1 MTSSTKANS
10 QKLTAD
16 VGPFLYF
23 CVIIVKERKMQAKQ
37 FWTKAYQ
44 RNIAKMVGMCCRYVG
59 DRTVAEDL
67 AHEAFLKAIEKSGT
81 YRRLGSFDGWL
92 MRINLNTTLDYLRRQ
107 PTFVSFSE
115 TDDVETQNFAS
126 LQADPDS
133 EPDPDNPHI
142 TPSDLSESEI
152 LDAVCALPDKQ
163 RAVFNLYVFEN
174 QPHAKIAE
182 TLQIGVR
189 SSKRYLSEARA
200 QLQNALNTIVR
211 HKKSGFMILLPFLP
225 WKSHAIDRLCRAK
238 LKHLALSPATPSP
251 LSAVNWTA
259 APKPGVWM
267 AVTAA
272 KAPAIATGVVATAV
286 TGSVVAW
293 QVQPAPTPASPAP
306 QETEVTTCVA
316 ADSAIVN
323 ADTAV
328 VETQC
333 IASPATDSVDTR
345 HGTSLQEPPYPEQQ
359 VKGTESSVSPLPAT
373 SGTSAP
379 ASNHSLKKF
388 ERNGFHGLKDARGN
402 VVVYPK
408 YSDIQPFDEYRT
420 GWAMVEIFG
429 FKGFVDSSGKEVV
442 SPQYDDIGKFGR
454 YRDGCAL
461 VQKGKFYGFID
472 TTGKEVVP
480 VKFPLQELTK

>member
-1 MTSSTKANS
+1 
-10 QKLTAD
+10 
-16 VGPFLYF
+16 
-23 CVIIVKERKMQAKQ
+23 MQAKQ

-44 RNIAKMVGMCCRYVG
+44 RNIARMVGMCCRYVG
-59 DRTVAEDL
+59 DRAVAEDL

-92 MRINLNTTLDYLRRQ
+92 MRINLNTTMDYLRRQ
-107 PTFVSFSE
+107 PQFLSM
-115 TDDVETQNFAS
+115 DDDTVGTQFIASASDVVETCHGAS
-126 LQADPDS
+126 LQD
-133 EPDPDNPHI
+133 EPDETCI
-142 TPSDLSESEI
+142 TASDLTASEI
-152 LDAVCALPDKQ
+152 LDAICALPDKQ

-174 QPHAKIAE
+174 QSHAKIAE
-182 TLQIGVR
+182 ALQIGVR

-200 QLQNALNTIVR
+200 QLQIALNNLVR
-211 HKKSGFMILLPFLP
+211 HKKSGLMILLPFLP

-238 LKHLALSPATPSP
+238 LKHLALSPAAPSP

-286 TGSVVAW
+286 TGSVIAW
-293 QVQPAPTPASPAP
+293 QAQPAPTGPAP
-306 QETEVTTCVA
+306 QETAVTTCVA

-333 IASPATDSVDTR
+333 IASPATDSVETR
-345 HGTSLQEPPYPEQQ
+345 HGTSLQELPYPQQQ
-359 VKGTESSVSPLPAT
+359 VKGTESSVSPLPETPVAT
-373 SGTSAP
+373 SSR
-379 ASNHSLKKF
+379 HSLKKF
-388 ERNGFHGLKDARGN
+388 ERNGYYGFQDEKGN
-402 VVVYPK
+402 IVVYPK
-408 YSDIQPFDEYRT
+408 YTDIRPFDEYRA

-429 FKGFVDSSGKEVV
+429 FKGFVDSAGQEVV
-442 SPQYDDIGKFGR
+442 HPQYDEIGKFGH

-461 VQKGKFYGFID
+461 VRKGNFYGFID
-472 TTGKEVVP
+472 NTGQEVVP
-480 VKFPLQELTK
+480 VTQKKNELIP

>member
-1 MTSSTKANS
+1 
-10 QKLTAD
+10 
-16 VGPFLYF
+16 
-23 CVIIVKERKMQAKQ
+23 MQAKQ

-59 DRTVAEDL
+59 DRAVAEDL

-92 MRINLNTTLDYLRRQ
+92 MRINLNTTMDYLRRQ
-107 PTFVSFSE
+107 PQFLSMDDDTVGTRFIASE
-115 TDDVETQNFAS
+115 SDVVETCHGAS
-126 LQADPDS
+126 LQD
-133 EPDPDNPHI
+133 EPDETCI
-142 TPSDLSESEI
+142 SESDLTESEI
-152 LDAVCALPDKQ
+152 LSAICALPDKQ
-163 RAVFNLYVFEN
+163 RTVFNLYIFEN
-174 QPHAKIAE
+174 QSHAKIAE

-200 QLQNALNTIVR
+200 QLQIALNNLVR
-211 HKKSGFMILLPFLP
+211 HKKSGLMILLPFLP

-286 TGSVVAW
+286 TGSVIAW
-293 QVQPAPTPASPAP
+293 QAQPAPKPADPTP
-306 QETEVTTCVA
+306 QKTVVTTCVA
-316 ADSAIVN
+316 IDSDSTHVN
-323 ADTAV
+323 NDTAV
-328 VETQC
+328 VGTRF
-333 IASPATDSVDTR
+333 IASAIPASAAD
-345 HGTSLQEPPYPEQQ
+345 PPYPEQQ
-359 VKGTESSVSPLPAT
+359 VKGTESSVSPLPETPVSNVVETFHET
-373 SGTSAP
+373 SLPSH
-379 ASNHSLKKF
+379 HSLRKF
-388 ERNGFHGLKDARGN
+388 ERNGYYGFQDENGN
-402 VVVYPK
+402 IVVYPK
-408 YSDIQPFDEYRT
+408 YTDIRPFDEYRT

-429 FKGFVDSSGKEVV
+429 FKGFVDSTGKEVV
-442 SPQYDDIGKFGR
+442 HPQYEDIGKFGR

>member
-1 MTSSTKANS
+1 
-10 QKLTAD
+10 
-16 VGPFLYF
+16 
-23 CVIIVKERKMQAKQ
+23 MQAKQ

-59 DRTVAEDL
+59 DRAVAEDL

-92 MRINLNTTLDYLRRQ
+92 MRINLNTTMDYLRRQ
-107 PTFVSFSE
+107 PTFLSM
-115 TDDVETQNFAS
+115 DDDTMGTQFIASASDVVETCHGAS
-126 LQADPDS
+126 LQD
-133 EPDPDNPHI
+133 EPDETCI
-142 TPSDLSESEI
+142 SESDLTESEI
-152 LDAVCALPDKQ
+152 LDAICALPDKQ
-163 RAVFNLYVFEN
+163 RTVFNLYVFEN
-174 QPHAKIAE
+174 QSHAKIAE
-182 TLQIGVR
+182 ALQIGVR

-200 QLQNALNTIVR
+200 QLQIALNNLVR
-211 HKKSGFMILLPFLP
+211 HKKSGLMILLPFLP

-286 TGSVVAW
+286 TGSVIAW
-293 QVQPAPTPASPAP
+293 QAQPAPAPDDPTP
-306 QETEVTTCVA
+306 QETAVTTCVA

-333 IASPATDSVDTR
+333 IASPATDSVETR
-345 HGTSLQEPPYPEQQ
+345 HGTSLQEPPYPQQQ

-373 SGTSAP
+373 SPTSAP
-379 ASNHSLKKF
+379 ASHHGLIKF

>member
-1 MTSSTKANS
+1 
-10 QKLTAD
+10 
-16 VGPFLYF
+16 
-23 CVIIVKERKMQAKQ
+23 MQAKQ

-59 DRTVAEDL
+59 DRAVAEDL

-92 MRINLNTTLDYLRRQ
+92 MRINLNTTMDYLRRQ
-107 PTFVSFSE
+107 PTFLSM
-115 TDDVETQNFAS
+115 DDDTMGTQFIASASDVVETCHGAS
-126 LQADPDS
+126 LQD
-133 EPDPDNPHI
+133 EPDETCI
-142 TPSDLSESEI
+142 SESDLTESEI
-152 LDAVCALPDKQ
+152 LDAICALPDKQ
-163 RAVFNLYVFEN
+163 RTVFNLYVFEN
-174 QPHAKIAE
+174 QSHAKIAE
-182 TLQIGVR
+182 ALQIGVR

-200 QLQNALNTIVR
+200 QLQIALNNLVR
-211 HKKSGFMILLPFLP
+211 HKKSGLMILLPFLP

-267 AVTAA
+267 AITAA

-286 TGSVVAW
+286 TGSVIAW
-293 QVQPAPTPASPAP
+293 QAQPAPAPDDPTP
-306 QETEVTTCVA
+306 QETAVTTCVA

-333 IASPATDSVDTR
+333 IASPATDSVETR
-345 HGTSLQEPPYPEQQ
+345 HGTSLQEPPYPQQQ

-373 SGTSAP
+373 SPTSAP
-379 ASNHSLKKF
+379 ASHHGLIKF

>member
-1 MTSSTKANS
+1 
-10 QKLTAD
+10 
-16 VGPFLYF
+16 
-23 CVIIVKERKMQAKQ
+23 
-37 FWTKAYQ
+37 
-44 RNIAKMVGMCCRYVG
+44 MVGMCCRYVG
-59 DRTVAEDL
+59 DRAVAEDL

-92 MRINLNTTLDYLRRQ
+92 MRINLNTTMDYLRRQ
-107 PTFVSFSE
+107 PQFLSM
-115 TDDVETQNFAS
+115 DDDTVGTQFIASASDVVETCHGAS
-126 LQADPDS
+126 LQD
-133 EPDPDNPHI
+133 EPDETCI
-142 TPSDLSESEI
+142 SESDLTESEI
-152 LDAVCALPDKQ
+152 LDAICALPDKQ
-163 RAVFNLYVFEN
+163 RTVFNLYVFEN
-174 QPHAKIAE
+174 QSHAKIAE
-182 TLQIGVR
+182 ALQIGVR

-200 QLQNALNTIVR
+200 QLQIALNNLVR
-211 HKKSGFMILLPFLP
+211 HKKSGLMIMLPLLP

-286 TGSVVAW
+286 TGSVIAW
-293 QVQPAPTPASPAP
+293 QAQPAPTSPAP

-333 IASPATDSVDTR
+333 IASPATDSIETR

-402 VVVYPK
+402 MVVYPK

>member
-1 MTSSTKANS
+1 
-10 QKLTAD
+10 
-16 VGPFLYF
+16 
-23 CVIIVKERKMQAKQ
+23 MQAKQ

-44 RNIAKMVGMCCRYVG
+44 RNIGKMVGMCCRYVG
-59 DRTVAEDL
+59 DRSVAEDL
-67 AHEAFLKAIEKSGT
+67 AHEAFLKAIEKSGS

-107 PTFVSFSE
+107 PTFVSFAE

-126 LQADPDS
+126 LQTDS
-133 EPDPDNPHI
+133 DSDNPRI
-142 TPSDLSESEI
+142 TPSDLTESEI

-163 RAVFNLYVFEN
+163 RTVFNLYVFEN
-174 QPHAKIAE
+174 QSHAKIAE

-200 QLQNALNTIVR
+200 QLQQTLKNIVH
-211 HKKSGFMILLPFLP
+211 HKETGLMILLPLLP

-238 LKHLALSPATPSP
+238 LKHLALSPAAPSP

-272 KAPAIATGVVATAV
+272 KAPAVATGVVATAV

-293 QVQPAPTPASPAP
+293 QAQPAQTPASPTP
-306 QETEVTTCVA
+306 QETVVTTCVTT
-316 ADSAIVN
+316 DSATVD
-323 ADTAV
+323 ADTVVISVNTDPAD
-328 VETQC
+328 VETQNF
-333 IASPATDSVDTR
+333 A
-345 HGTSLQEPPYPEQQ
+345 SLQTENNEHPIINEYPKQQ

-373 SGTSAP
+373 SPTSALT
-379 ASNHSLKKF
+379 SNHSLKKF
-388 ERNGFHGLKDARGN
+388 ERNGYYGLKDAHEN

-408 YSDIQPFDEYRT
+408 YSEIQPFDEYRI

-429 FKGFVDSSGKEVV
+429 FKGFVDSNGKEVV
-442 SPQYDDIGKFGR
+442 APQYEDIGKFGR
-454 YRDGCAL
+454 YRNGCAL

-480 VKFPLQELTK
+480 VKHKMTDLIP

>member
-1 MTSSTKANS
+1 
-10 QKLTAD
+10 
-16 VGPFLYF
+16 
-23 CVIIVKERKMQAKQ
+23 MQAKQ

-44 RNIAKMVGMCCRYVG
+44 RNIGKMVGVCCRYVG
-59 DRTVAEDL
+59 DRAVAEDL
-67 AHEAFLKAIEKSGT
+67 AHEAFLKAIEKSET
-81 YRRLGSFDGWL
+81 YHHLGSFDGWL

-107 PTFVSFSE
+107 PQFLSME
-115 TDDVETQNFAS
+115 DIVETQCIAS
-126 LQADPDS
+126 LPTDTN
-133 EPDPDNPHI
+133 ETHI
-142 TPSDLSESEI
+142 SASDLTESEI
-152 LDAVCALPDKQ
+152 LDAICALPDKQ
-163 RAVFNLYVFEN
+163 RTVFNLYVFEN
-174 QPHAKIAE
+174 QSHAKIAE
-182 TLQIGVR
+182 VLKIGVR
-189 SSKRYLSEARA
+189 SSKRYLSEART
-200 QLQNALNTIVR
+200 QLQNTLNNLVQ
-211 HKKSGFMILLPFLP
+211 HKEKSLMILLPFLP

-238 LKHLALSPATPSP
+238 LKHLALSSAAPSP

-286 TGSVVAW
+286 TGSVIAW
-293 QVQPAPTPASPAP
+293 QAQPAPTPASPTP
-306 QETEVTTCVA
+306 QETAVTTCVA

-333 IASPATDSVDTR
+333 IASPATDSVETR
-345 HGTSLQEPPYPEQQ
+345 HGTSLQELPYPQQQ
-359 VKGTESSVSPLPAT
+359 VKGTESSVSPLPET

-388 ERNGFHGLKDARGN
+388 ERNGYYGLKDAHEN
-402 VVVYPK
+402 VIVYPK

>member
-1 MTSSTKANS
+1 
-10 QKLTAD
+10 
-16 VGPFLYF
+16 
-23 CVIIVKERKMQAKQ
+23 MQAKQ

-59 DRTVAEDL
+59 DRAVAEDL

-92 MRINLNTTLDYLRRQ
+92 MRINLNTTMDYLRRQ
-107 PTFVSFSE
+107 SQFLSM
-115 TDDVETQNFAS
+115 DDDTVGTQFIASASDIVETCHGAS
-126 LQADPDS
+126 LQD
-133 EPDPDNPHI
+133 EPDETCI
-142 TPSDLSESEI
+142 SESDLTESEI
-152 LDAVCALPDKQ
+152 LSAICALPDKQ
-163 RAVFNLYVFEN
+163 RTVFNLYVFEN
-174 QPHAKIAE
+174 QSHAKIAE
-182 TLQIGVR
+182 SLQIGVR

-200 QLQNALNTIVR
+200 QLQIALNNLVR
-211 HKKSGFMILLPFLP
+211 HKKSGLMILLPFLP

-286 TGSVVAW
+286 TGSIIAY
-293 QVQPAPTPASPAP
+293 QAQPAPTPTGQTPL
-306 QETEVTTCVA
+306 ETVVTTCLA
-316 ADSAIVN
+316 TDSTIVN

-328 VETQC
+328 VETC
-333 IASPATDSVDTR
+333 HGASLPTEMGEHPAIDE
-345 HGTSLQEPPYPEQQ
+345 HPEQQ
-359 VKGTESSVSPLPAT
+359 VKGTESSFSPLPAK
-373 SGTSAP
+373 SPTSAS
-379 ASNHSLKKF
+379 ASNHSLRKF
-388 ERNGFHGLKDARGN
+388 ERNGYYGLKDEKGN

-429 FKGFVDSSGKEVV
+429 FKGFVDSVGKEVV
-442 SPQYDDIGKFGR
+442 HPQYDDIGKFGL

-461 VQKGKFYGFID
+461 VRKGNFYGFID
-472 TTGKEVVP
+472 TTGKEVVT
-480 VKFPLQELTK
+480 VTHKKSELIKIQHELP

>member
-1 MTSSTKANS
+1 
-10 QKLTAD
+10 
-16 VGPFLYF
+16 
-23 CVIIVKERKMQAKQ
+23 
-37 FWTKAYQ
+37 
-44 RNIAKMVGMCCRYVG
+44 MVGMCCRYVG
-59 DRTVAEDL
+59 DRAVAEDL

-92 MRINLNTTLDYLRRQ
+92 MRINLNTTMDYLRRQ
-107 PTFVSFSE
+107 PQFLSM
-115 TDDVETQNFAS
+115 DDDTVGSRFIAS
-126 LQADPDS
+126 ASD
-133 EPDPDNPHI
+133 EPDETCI
-142 TPSDLSESEI
+142 SASDLSASEI
-152 LDAVCALPDKQ
+152 LDAICALPDKQ
-163 RAVFNLYVFEN
+163 RTVFNLYVFEN
-174 QPHAKIAE
+174 QSHAKIAE
-182 TLQIGVR
+182 ALQIGVR

-200 QLQNALNTIVR
+200 QLQIALNNLVR
-211 HKKSGFMILLPFLP
+211 HKKSGLMILLPFLP

-251 LSAVNWTA
+251 LPAVNWTA

-267 AVTAA
+267 AITAA

-293 QVQPAPTPASPAP
+293 QAQPAPTPADPTP
-306 QETEVTTCVA
+306 QKTVVTTCVA

-333 IASPATDSVDTR
+333 IASPATDSIETR
-345 HGTSLQEPPYPEQQ
+345 HGTSLQEPPYPQQQ
-359 VKGTESSVSPLPAT
+359 VKGTESSVSPLPETPVAT
-373 SGTSAP
+373 SSR
-379 ASNHSLKKF
+379 HSLKKF
-388 ERNGFHGLKDARGN
+388 ERNGYYGFQDEKGN
-402 VVVYPK
+402 IVVYPK
-408 YSDIQPFDEYRT
+408 YTDIRPFDEYWT

-429 FKGFVDSSGKEVV
+429 FKGFVDSTGKEVV
-442 SPQYDDIGKFGR
+442 HPQYEDIGKFGR

-480 VKFPLQELTK
+480 VKFPLQELTR

>member
-1 MTSSTKANS
+1 
-10 QKLTAD
+10 
-16 VGPFLYF
+16 
-23 CVIIVKERKMQAKQ
+23 MQAKQ

-44 RNIAKMVGMCCRYVG
+44 RNIGKMVGICCRYVG
-59 DRTVAEDL
+59 DRSVAEDL

-81 YRRLGSFDGWL
+81 YHRLGSFDGWL

-107 PTFVSFSE
+107 PTFVSMD
-115 TDDVETQNFAS
+115 DDVETQCIAS
-126 LQADPDS
+126 LPTDADIDS
-133 EPDPDNPHI
+133 GI
-142 TPSDLSESEI
+142 ASDLSESEI
-152 LDAVCALPDKQ
+152 FDAICALPDKQ
-163 RAVFNLYVFEN
+163 RTVFNLYVFEN
-174 QPHAKIAE
+174 QSHAKIAE

-200 QLQNALNTIVR
+200 QLQQTLKNIVH
-211 HKKSGFMILLPFLP
+211 HKETGLMILLPLLP

-238 LKHLALSPATPSP
+238 LKHLALSPAAPSP

-272 KAPAIATGVVATAV
+272 KAPAVATGVVATAV

-293 QVQPAPTPASPAP
+293 QAQPAQTPAGPTP
-306 QETEVTTCVA
+306 QEMVVTTCVTT
-316 ADSAIVN
+316 DSANI
-323 ADTAV
+323 DTDTVVV

-333 IASPATDSVDTR
+333 IASLPGDPIPDVET
-345 HGTSLQEPPYPEQQ
+345 HGRASLQEPQTPKQQ

-373 SGTSAP
+373 SPTSAP
-379 ASNHSLKKF
+379 TSNHSLKKF
-388 ERNGFHGLKDARGN
+388 ERNGYYGLKDAHEN

-408 YSDIQPFDEYRT
+408 YSEIQPFDEYRI

-429 FKGFVDSSGKEVV
+429 FKGFVDSTGKEVV
-442 SPQYDDIGKFGR
+442 HPQYEDIGKFGR

-480 VKFPLQELTK
+480 VKFPLQELTR

>member
-1 MTSSTKANS
+1 
-10 QKLTAD
+10 
-16 VGPFLYF
+16 
-23 CVIIVKERKMQAKQ
+23 MQAKQ

-44 RNIAKMVGMCCRYVG
+44 RNIGKMVGICCRYVG
-59 DRTVAEDL
+59 DRSVAEDL
-67 AHEAFLKAIEKSGT
+67 AHEAFLKAIEKSGS

-107 PTFVSFSE
+107 PTFVSFAE

-126 LQADPDS
+126 LPADPDS
-133 EPDPDNPHI
+133 DTDNSRI

-163 RAVFNLYVFEN
+163 RTVFNLYVFEN
-174 QPHAKIAE
+174 QSHAKIAE

-200 QLQNALNTIVR
+200 QLQQTLKDIVH
-211 HKKSGFMILLPFLP
+211 HKETGLMILLPILP

-238 LKHLALSPATPSP
+238 LKHLALSPAAPSP

-272 KAPAIATGVVATAV
+272 KAPAVATGVVATAV

-293 QVQPAPTPASPAP
+293 QAQPAQTPTTPTP
-306 QETEVTTCVA
+306 QETVVTTCVTT
-316 ADSAIVN
+316 DSATVD
-323 ADTAV
+323 ADTVVVSVNTDPAD
-328 VETQC
+328 VETQNF
-333 IASPATDSVDTR
+333 A
-345 HGTSLQEPPYPEQQ
+345 SLQTEINEHSVIDEHPKQQ

-373 SGTSAP
+373 SPTSALTL
-379 ASNHSLKKF
+379 HHGLIKF
-388 ERNGFHGLKDARGN
+388 ERNGYYGLKDAHEN
-402 VVVYPK
+402 VIVYPK

-429 FKGFVDSSGKEVV
+429 FKGFVDSTGKEVV
-442 SPQYDDIGKFGR
+442 HPQYEDIGKFGR

-461 VQKGKFYGFID
+461 VHKGKFYGFID

-480 VKFPLQELTK
+480 VKFPLQELTR

>member
-1 MTSSTKANS
+1 
-10 QKLTAD
+10 
-16 VGPFLYF
+16 
-23 CVIIVKERKMQAKQ
+23 MQAKQ

-59 DRTVAEDL
+59 DRAVAEDL

-92 MRINLNTTLDYLRRQ
+92 MRINLNTTMDYLRRQ
-107 PTFVSFSE
+107 PQFLSMDEVVETFHETSLRNE
-115 TDDVETQNFAS
+115 TDSVVAEAQ
-126 LQADPDS
+126 
-133 EPDPDNPHI
+133 
-142 TPSDLSESEI
+142 DLAPQVNDLTESEI
-152 LDAVCALPDKQ
+152 LDAICALPDKQ
-163 RAVFNLYVFEN
+163 RTVFNLYVFEN
-174 QPHAKIAE
+174 QSHAKIAE
-182 TLQIGVR
+182 SLQIGVR

-200 QLQNALNTIVR
+200 QLQIALNNLVR
-211 HKKSGFMILLPFLP
+211 HKKSGLMILLPFLP

-238 LKHLALSPATPSP
+238 LKHLALSPAAPSP

-272 KAPAIATGVVATAV
+272 KAPAITTGIVATAAV

-293 QVQPAPTPASPAP
+293 QAQPVPSQPTP
-306 QETEVTTCVA
+306 QETAVTTCVTT
-316 ADSAIVN
+316 DSATVD

-328 VETQC
+328 VIVNADSAVIET
-333 IASPATDSVDTR
+333 
-345 HGTSLQEPPYPEQQ
+345 HGRASLQTKINEHPTIEKDPEQQ

-379 ASNHSLKKF
+379 ASHHGLIKF

>member
-1 MTSSTKANS
+1 
-10 QKLTAD
+10 
-16 VGPFLYF
+16 
-23 CVIIVKERKMQAKQ
+23 MQAKQ

-59 DRTVAEDL
+59 DRAVAEDL

-92 MRINLNTTLDYLRRQ
+92 MRINLNTTMDYLRRQ
-107 PTFVSFSE
+107 PQFLSMDEV
-115 TDDVETQNFAS
+115 VETFHETS
-126 LQADPDS
+126 LPSNTDESRLSA
-133 EPDPDNPHI
+133 
-142 TPSDLSESEI
+142 SDLTESEI
-152 LDAVCALPDKQ
+152 LSAICALPDKQ
-163 RAVFNLYVFEN
+163 RTVFNLYVFEN
-174 QPHAKIAE
+174 QSHAKIAE
-182 TLQIGVR
+182 ALQIGVR

-200 QLQNALNTIVR
+200 QLQNALNNLVR
-211 HKKSGFMILLPFLP
+211 HKKSGLMILLPFLP

-286 TGSVVAW
+286 TGSVIAW
-293 QVQPAPTPASPAP
+293 QAQPAPTGPTP
-306 QETEVTTCVA
+306 QETVVTTCVA

-333 IASPATDSVDTR
+333 IASPATDSVETR
-345 HGTSLQEPPYPEQQ
+345 YGTPLPEPPYPEQQ
-359 VKGTESSVSPLPAT
+359 VKGTESSVSPLPETPVAT
-373 SGTSAP
+373 SSR
-379 ASNHSLKKF
+379 HSLKKF
-388 ERNGFHGLKDARGN
+388 ERNGYYGFQDEKGN
-402 VVVYPK
+402 IVVYPK
-408 YSDIQPFDEYRT
+408 YTDIRPFDEYRT
-420 GWAMVEIFG
+420 DWAMVEIFG
-429 FKGFVDSSGKEVV
+429 FKGFVDSAGKEVV
-442 SPQYDDIGKFGR
+442 HPQYDEIGKFGL

-461 VQKGKFYGFID
+461 VRKGNFYGFIN
-472 TTGKEVVP
+472 TIGKEVVP
-480 VKFPLQELTK
+480 VTHKKFELIKIQHELP

>member
-1 MTSSTKANS
+1 
-10 QKLTAD
+10 
-16 VGPFLYF
+16 
-23 CVIIVKERKMQAKQ
+23 MQAKQ

-44 RNIAKMVGMCCRYVG
+44 QNIGKMVGVCCRYVG
-59 DRTVAEDL
+59 DRAVAEDL
-67 AHEAFLKAIEKSGT
+67 AHEAFLKAIEKSET
-81 YRRLGSFDGWL
+81 YHRLGSFEGWL

-107 PTFVSFSE
+107 PTFVSFAE
-115 TDDVETQNFAS
+115 TEGVETQNFAS
-126 LQADPDS
+126 LQTDPDS
-133 EPDPDNPHI
+133 DTDNSRI

-163 RAVFNLYVFEN
+163 RTVFNLYVFEN
-174 QPHAKIAE
+174 QSHAKIAE

-189 SSKRYLSEARA
+189 SSKRYLSEART
-200 QLQNALNTIVR
+200 QLQNTLNNLVQ
-211 HKKSGFMILLPFLP
+211 HKEKSLMILLPFLP

-238 LKHLALSPATPSP
+238 LKQLALSTTTPSP
-251 LSAVNWTA
+251 LSTVNWTA

-286 TGSVVAW
+286 TGSVIAW
-293 QVQPAPTPASPAP
+293 QAQPVPSQPTP
-306 QETEVTTCVA
+306 QETVVTTCVA
-316 ADSAIVN
+316 TDSVTVN
-323 ADTAV
+323 NDTTV
-328 VETQC
+328 VETRRA
-333 IASPATDSVDTR
+333 ASLPNTPIPVVET
-345 HGTSLQEPPYPEQQ
+345 HGRASLQEPQNPEQQ

-373 SGTSAP
+373 SPTSALTL
-379 ASNHSLKKF
+379 HHGLIKF
-388 ERNGFHGLKDARGN
+388 ERNGYYGLKDAHEN
-402 VVVYPK
+402 VIVYPK

-429 FKGFVDSSGKEVV
+429 FKGFVDSTGKEVV
-442 SPQYDDIGKFGR
+442 HPQYEDIGKFGR

-480 VKFPLQELTK
+480 VKFPLQ

>member
-1 MTSSTKANS
+1 
-10 QKLTAD
+10 
-16 VGPFLYF
+16 
-23 CVIIVKERKMQAKQ
+23 MQAKQ

-59 DRTVAEDL
+59 DRAVAEDL

-92 MRINLNTTLDYLRRQ
+92 MRINLNTTMDYLRRQ
-107 PTFVSFSE
+107 PQFLSM
-115 TDDVETQNFAS
+115 DDDTVGTQFIASASDVVETCHGAS
-126 LQADPDS
+126 LQD
-133 EPDPDNPHI
+133 EPDETCI
-142 TPSDLSESEI
+142 SESDLTESEI
-152 LDAVCALPDKQ
+152 LDAICALPDKQ
-163 RAVFNLYVFEN
+163 RTVFNLYVFEN
-174 QPHAKIAE
+174 QSHAKIAE
-182 TLQIGVR
+182 SLQIGVR

-200 QLQNALNTIVR
+200 QLQIALNNLVR
-211 HKKSGFMILLPFLP
+211 HKKSGLMILLPFLP

-238 LKHLALSPATPSP
+238 LKHLALSPAAPSP

-293 QVQPAPTPASPAP
+293 QAQPAPTPTGQTP
-306 QETEVTTCVA
+306 QETAVTTCVST
-316 ADSAIVN
+316 DSVTVN
-323 ADTAV
+323 NDTVV
-328 VETQC
+328 VETRRA
-333 IASPATDSVDTR
+333 ASLPNTPISVVET
-345 HGTSLQEPPYPEQQ
+345 HGRASLQEPQNPQQQ
-359 VKGTESSVSPLPAT
+359 VKGTESSLSPLPAT
-373 SGTSAP
+373 SPTSAP
-379 ASNHSLKKF
+379 ASNHSLRKF

-472 TTGKEVVP
+472 ITGKEVVP

>member
-1 MTSSTKANS
+1 
-10 QKLTAD
+10 
-16 VGPFLYF
+16 
-23 CVIIVKERKMQAKQ
+23 MQAKQ

-59 DRTVAEDL
+59 DRAVAEDL

-92 MRINLNTTLDYLRRQ
+92 MRINLNTTMDYLRRQ
-107 PTFVSFSE
+107 PQFLSM
-115 TDDVETQNFAS
+115 DDDTMGTQFIASASDVVETCHGAS
-126 LQADPDS
+126 LQD
-133 EPDPDNPHI
+133 EPDETCI
-142 TPSDLSESEI
+142 SESDLTESEI
-152 LDAVCALPDKQ
+152 LDAICALPDKQ

-174 QPHAKIAE
+174 QSHAKIAE
-182 TLQIGVR
+182 ALQIGVR

-200 QLQNALNTIVR
+200 QLQIALNNLVR
-211 HKKSGFMILLPFLP
+211 HKKSGLMIMLPFLP

-238 LKHLALSPATPSP
+238 LKHLVLSPATPSP

-286 TGSVVAW
+286 TGSVIAW
-293 QVQPAPTPASPAP
+293 QAQPAPTGPTP

-333 IASPATDSVDTR
+333 IASPATDSIETR
-345 HGTSLQEPPYPEQQ
+345 HGTSLQDPPYPQQQ
-359 VKGTESSVSPLPAT
+359 VKGTELSVSPLPETPVAT
-373 SGTSAP
+373 SSR
-379 ASNHSLKKF
+379 HSLKKF
-388 ERNGFHGLKDARGN
+388 ERNGYYGFQDEKGN
-402 VVVYPK
+402 IVVYPK
-408 YSDIQPFDEYRT
+408 YTDIRPFDEYRT
-420 GWAMVEIFG
+420 DWAMVEIFG
-429 FKGFVDSSGKEVV
+429 FKGFVDSAGKEVV
-442 SPQYDDIGKFGR
+442 HPQYDEIGKFGL

-461 VQKGKFYGFID
+461 VRKGNFYGFIN
-472 TTGKEVVP
+472 TIGKEVVP
-480 VKFPLQELTK
+480 VTHKKSELIKIQHELP

>member
-1 MTSSTKANS
+1 
-10 QKLTAD
+10 
-16 VGPFLYF
+16 
-23 CVIIVKERKMQAKQ
+23 MQAKQ

-44 RNIAKMVGMCCRYVG
+44 RNIGKMVGMCCRYVG
-59 DRTVAEDL
+59 DRSVAEDL

-81 YRRLGSFDGWL
+81 YRRLGSFEGWL

-107 PTFVSFSE
+107 PTFVSFAE

-126 LQADPDS
+126 LQTDS
-133 EPDPDNPHI
+133 DSDNPRI
-142 TPSDLSESEI
+142 TPSDLTESEI

-163 RAVFNLYVFEN
+163 RTVFNLYVFEN
-174 QPHAKIAE
+174 QSHAKIAE

-200 QLQNALNTIVR
+200 QLQQTLKNIVH
-211 HKKSGFMILLPFLP
+211 HKETGLMILLPLLP

-238 LKHLALSPATPSP
+238 LKHLALSPAAPSP

-272 KAPAIATGVVATAV
+272 KAPAVATGVVATAV

-293 QVQPAPTPASPAP
+293 QAQPAQTPASPTP
-306 QETEVTTCVA
+306 QETVVTTCVTT
-316 ADSAIVN
+316 DSAIVDT
-323 ADTAV
+323 DTAV
-328 VETQC
+328 VETRL
-333 IASPATDSVDTR
+333 IA
-345 HGTSLQEPPYPEQQ
+345 SLQEPQHPKQQ

-373 SGTSAP
+373 SCTSAP
-379 ASNHSLKKF
+379 AYHHGLIKF
-388 ERNGFHGLKDARGN
+388 ERNGFYGLKDTREN

-408 YSDIQPFDEYRT
+408 YTDIQPFDEYRT

-429 FKGFVDSSGKEVV
+429 FKGFVDSTGKQVV
-442 SPQYDDIGKFGR
+442 HPQYEDIGKFGR

-461 VQKGKFYGFID
+461 VHKGKFYGFID

>member
-1 MTSSTKANS
+1 
-10 QKLTAD
+10 
-16 VGPFLYF
+16 
-23 CVIIVKERKMQAKQ
+23 MQAKQ

-44 RNIAKMVGMCCRYVG
+44 RNIGKMVGMCCRYVG
-59 DRTVAEDL
+59 DRAVAEDL
-67 AHEAFLKAIEKSGT
+67 AHEAFLKAIEKSGS

-107 PTFVSFSE
+107 PTFVSFSDS
-115 TDDVETQNFAS
+115 DDVETHGRAS

-133 EPDPDNPHI
+133 EPDPDNPRI

-152 LDAVCALPDKQ
+152 LDAICALPDKQ

-174 QPHAKIAE
+174 QSHAKIAE
-182 TLQIGVR
+182 VLKIGVR
-189 SSKRYLSEARA
+189 SSKRYLSEARV
-200 QLQNALNTIVR
+200 QLQQTLNNIVR
-211 HKKSGFMILLPFLP
+211 HKRTGLMILLPFLP

-238 LKHLALSPATPSP
+238 LSHLAIAPAKASP
-251 LSAVNWTA
+251 LAAVKWTA

-272 KAPAIATGVVATAV
+272 KAPAVATGVVATAV

-293 QVQPAPTPASPAP
+293 QAQPAPTPAGPTP
-306 QETEVTTCVA
+306 QETVVTTYA
-316 ADSAIVN
+316 TTDSATID

-328 VETQC
+328 VIVNADSAVIET
-333 IASPATDSVDTR
+333 
-345 HGTSLQEPPYPEQQ
+345 HGRASLQTKINEHSVIDEHPEQQ

-373 SGTSAP
+373 SPTSAP
-379 ASNHSLKKF
+379 ASHHGLIKF
-388 ERNGFHGLKDARGN
+388 ERNGFHGLKDAHGN

-429 FKGFVDSSGKEVV
+429 FQGFVDNAGKEVV
-442 SPQYDDIGKFGR
+442 HPQYDDIGKFGR

-461 VQKGKFYGFID
+461 VRKGNFYGFID
-472 TTGKEVVP
+472 LTGKEVESVTHKKIDLIP
-480 VKFPLQELTK
+480 